1 MKISGATAGIAPSIA
16 LLFALAGLP
25 IAAMADSDQR
35 SPKKLSSPS
44 VDTVRVQP
52 RGQEFMPNSAEDN
65 AIQRRLSIFN
75 EQQGQ
80 EDLALDKKLKICR
93 GC

>member
-1 MKISGATAGIAPSIA
+1 MKISQAADCVAASTV
-16 LLFALAGLP
+16 LLFALAGLQM
-25 IAAMADSDQR
+25 AAMADSDQV
-35 SPKKLSSPS
+35 SPKKSSPPS
-44 VDTVRVQP
+44 VDVVRVQP
-52 RGQEFMPNSAEDN
+52 RGQDFIPNSAEDN

-75 EQQGQ
+75 EQQSQ